1 MRTLD
6 EYIADLRDALR
17 TPGAHARYFPT
28 QGRKKANLLLARELA
43 FGLKDYPIEQVGSQL
58 GALYGALIVANSF
71 DRTGVAI
78 DNKEWLKEICSHF

>member
-43 FGLKDYPIEQVGSQL
+43 FGLKDYPKEQVEKHLGS
-58 GALYGALIVANSF
+58 LYGMLIVANSF
-71 DRTGVAI
+71 DQTGVAI
-78 DNKEWLKEICSHF
+78 DNKEWVGEIRAHL